1 MTGLKGEDARDKAKL
16 EMEIFVNKVKVRD
29 VCWGLMRLTF
39 FFELTW
45 RIAM

>member
-1 MTGLKGEDARDKAKL
+1 MTGLKGEEARQKAKQ

-29 VCWGLMRLTF
+29 VCCGLMRLTF
-39 FFELTW
+39 FKILTW